1 MDVKDLNIEGLTEKE
16 FHAKVSR
23 MMDKV
28 HEFALRGREELG
40 YDIAYISVLG
50 IHEEEN
56 GGVFASD
63 MSFGSSDMFL
73 SLAMQTDTLERVIGL
88 NRKNEMSE
96 FLSELFGKEGND
108 NE

>member
-73 SLAMQTDTLERVIGL
+73 SLAMQTNSLERVVDVY
-88 NRKNEMSE
+88 KKHEMAE
-96 FLSELFGKEGND
+96 FLGGLFGEED
-108 NE
+108 DE

>member
-50 IHEEEN
+50 IYEKEN
-56 GGVFASD
+56 DGVFASD

-73 SLAMQTDTLERVIGL
+73 SLAMQTDSLERVVDVY
-88 NRKNEMSE
+88 KKHEMAG
-96 FLSELFGKEGND
+96 FLGGLFGEED
-108 NE
+108 DE